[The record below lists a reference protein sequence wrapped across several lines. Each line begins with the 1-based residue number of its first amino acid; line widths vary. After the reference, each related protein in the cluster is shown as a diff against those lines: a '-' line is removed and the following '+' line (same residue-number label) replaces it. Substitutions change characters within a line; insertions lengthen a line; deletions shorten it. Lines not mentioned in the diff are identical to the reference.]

1 MPDKT
6 KFTHPS
12 KPGED
17 QSTTFIHTK
26 MEDVMSECPKTKM
39 TNESVSRGR
48 EQLRQ
53 VPLGS
58 LSEHRLAQRPRLS
71 CRGRS
76 HEQSHLATGRG
87 CCAPSKL
94 PARSQLS
101 LSPKSRGCCS

>member
-39 TNESVSRGR
+39 TNESVSRG
-48 EQLRQ
+48 ENNF
-53 VPLGS
+53 
-58 LSEHRLAQRPRLS
+58 AKY
-71 CRGRS
+71 
-76 HEQSHLATGRG
+76 
-87 CCAPSKL
+87 PS
-94 PARSQLS
+94 AR
-101 LSPKSRGCCS
+101 